1 MSYLGLYRIKKNP
14 MLNNF
19 DFNQKLFHI
28 HFTVFVPVGICCG
41 GQLNGRTHWETSE
54 AEWLWGSR
62 DSVSGPSRKSHSSW
76 ESGCSSVRVD
86 GQLPSGMRAAL
97 NYWLLL
103 YSLQYSRTK
112 INWISQN
119 IYYVCWVDKQSFY
132 FHFNCNITLLYLSL
146 FYHCLSV
153 WVHVGVSVAGTWS
166 LAEGGWND
174 VAVLCLSDRRSLP
187 GLLWLRAKNG
197 VLGETLWPRL
207 QLPTVRPFILFFLT
221 YV

>member
-1 MSYLGLYRIKKNP
+1 

-28 HFTVFVPVGICCG
+28 NFTVCVPIGVCSG

-62 DSVSGPSRKSHSSW
+62 DSVSGPSRKSHPSW

-97 NYWLLL
+97 NSWLLL
-103 YSLQYSRTK
+103 YLLQYSQTK

-119 IYYVCWVDKQSFY
+119 RYYVCWVNKQCHFIFTLTVILL
-132 FHFNCNITLLYLSL
+132 FHNCL
-146 FYHCLSV
+146 FFCLSV
-153 WVHVGVSVAGTWS
+153 WVHVGVSVASTWS

-174 VAVLCLSDRRSLP
+174 VAILSLSDRRSLP

-207 QLPTVRPFILFFLT
+207 QLPTVRPFMLIFLT
-221 YV
+221 YM